1 MPKYID
7 AHCHFNPRAD
17 YSVHGDMVGFICNSA
32 TIDDWADVVAAA
44 RRYSNVAGCIGI
56 HPWYVADISPDW
68 GSHISDILAAH
79 PNVMVGEIGL
89 DRARGDFDM
98 QRELF
103 VLQMELAAKYNR
115 TAHVH
120 CVRAWD
126 AIQGVLKNMSH
137 MPSKTVFH
145 EFGGGADIAHAL
157 MRYDNVYF
165 SYGPR
170 AVRQTPERIADIPMN
185 RILIETDSDNPQTA
199 AEILSHNVSVVAQ
212 IKSMDAGLCA
222 DIIYENTT
230 RIITNG

>member
-7 AHCHFNPRAD
+7 AHCHFNPHAD
-17 YSVHGDMVGFICNSA
+17 YSVHGDVVGVICNS
-32 TIDDWADVVAAA
+32 TRQSDWVAIISAAA
-44 RRYSNVAGCIGI
+44 RVPEILPCVGI
-56 HPWYVADISPDW
+56 HPWYVADMSPDW
-68 GSHISDILAAH
+68 GSHMSDILAAH

-89 DRARGDFDM
+89 DRSRGDFDA

-115 TAHVH
+115 TAHIH

-126 AIQGVLKNMSH
+126 VIQGVLKNMPH
-137 MPSKTVFH
+137 MPPKTVFH
-145 EFGGGADIAHAL
+145 EFGGGADIAQAL

-170 AVRQTPERIADIPMN
+170 AVRQTPERIADIPMD
-185 RILIETDSDNPQTA
+185 RILIETDSYNPQTA
-199 AEILSHNVSVVAQ
+199 AEILSHNVSVIAQ